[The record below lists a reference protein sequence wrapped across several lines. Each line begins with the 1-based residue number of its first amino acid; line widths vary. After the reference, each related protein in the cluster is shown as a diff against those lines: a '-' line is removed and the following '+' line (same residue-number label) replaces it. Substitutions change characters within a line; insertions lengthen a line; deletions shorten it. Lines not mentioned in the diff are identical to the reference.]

1 MQSSSNSTLDRLLRW
16 VKEGTRL
23 YEEDEKFDVCRP
35 NKSTLIHYHDA
46 EKGKEKGSVEHQ
58 MMIFSIMSPACVS
71 KLGWSCEAVDGSDG
85 AARVLLSNGAAQG
98 RHGRVP
104 KGEAS
109 PIVRVVPAGLGL
121 HADVRHRRQ
130 GDGSAVHE
138 RDFAGVGKVDRQHAP
153 GVLPQLPVDPRHPF
167 SGLLQA
173 GEPGGRHAGRLQSL
187 LFLRVRDSR
196 QCASVLEVQ
205 ADGPSIGEAVLQDR
219 GPL

>member
-1 MQSSSNSTLDRLLRW
+1 MTC
-16 VKEGTRL
+16 V
-23 YEEDEKFDVCRP
+23 RP

-71 KLGWSCEAVDGSDG
+71 KLGWSCGRLSMDRTAPPEYYFQTVLRRVGMDVCRRAKQVPLSALFQRGWAYTPMFDIDVKETEAPFTNEI
-85 AARVLLSNGAAQG
+85 LLEWG
-98 RHGRVP
+98 RL
-104 KGEAS
+104 
-109 PIVRVVPAGLGL
+109 IVSTLLEFYPNCRWT
-121 HADVRHRRQ
+121 
-130 GDGSAVHE
+130 
-138 RDFAGVGKVDRQHAP
+138 P
-153 GVLPQLPVDPRHPF
+153 GIPF

-173 GEPGGRHAGRLQSL
+173 GEPGGRHAGRLQPL